1 MGRSNWP
8 NHEIDFDKCEQVK
21 HPIIQKH
28 RDLLELLADERI
40 FCVMHDETNHFFL
53 LECCDGY
60 YAFDLNREDCLE
72 LSEMFKELAEAIQ

>member
-1 MGRSNWP
+1 MERSKRI
-8 NHEIDFDKCEQVK
+8 NHEVDFDKDEQVK

-40 FCVMHDETNHFFL
+40 FCVMYDETNHFFL
-53 LECCDGY
+53 LECCDEY
-60 YAFDLNREDCLE
+60 YAYDLNQEDCLE

>member
-1 MGRSNWP
+1 MLGYHYDDSRDTQIRN
-8 NHEIDFDKCEQVK
+8 
-21 HPIIQKH
+21 PIIQKH
-28 RDLLELLADERI
+28 KKMLSRIANAGVFALLYN
-40 FCVMHDETNHFFL
+40 TPNNFFL